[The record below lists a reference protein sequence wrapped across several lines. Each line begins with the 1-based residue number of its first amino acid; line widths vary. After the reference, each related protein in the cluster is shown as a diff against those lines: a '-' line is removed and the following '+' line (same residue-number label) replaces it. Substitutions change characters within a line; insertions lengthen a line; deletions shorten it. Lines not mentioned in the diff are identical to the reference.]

1 MDTTSGDP
9 IVGTLIR
16 RPTLRLWNV
25 ASGEIVGTPM
35 TVTYSFMTR
44 LPDYAAAGLFTEFTD
59 SLKEATRDILR
70 HYESVSGLRFVEVD
84 DAGMGG
90 LIRLGLSDDL
100 TRGAIG
106 RANYPRLGLVSA
118 NDVWPDTESGGD
130 VWLDARENIVFQP
143 VLPGGGVYG
152 TLIHEIGHAVGLAH
166 PGNYNSGTRAPP
178 PPPYLPPELD
188 NRDNTIMSYYPGASG
203 GWPAVLGPFDIRALQ
218 YAYGLPGPGTIGN
231 MTYGSESD
239 DTIVGTANT
248 DWIHGQ
254 GGDDAILL
262 GAGDDGARGVDGNDL
277 ILGEA
282 GADTLR
288 GNAGDD
294 LILGGDDD
302 DSING
307 DEGDDDL
314 NGNLGEDAVLG
325 GDGADFVRGGQG
337 DDLVYG
343 DDGDDWHVN
352 GNIGNDTVHGGG
364 GDDTIF
370 GGPGDDLLIGGDGRD
385 RISGD
390 LGDDTMQGDAD
401 GDVFVIGQNHGHDV
415 ILGFADG
422 ASWIELPAGI
432 NGTSITDFATLL
444 ARITDTVHSGQASAQ
459 VDLGDGNGIVLLG
472 VSRAQVQLED
482 FVFL

>member
-1 MDTTSGDP
+1 MDTTSNDP

-16 RPTLRLWNV
+16 RPTLRLWNT

-44 LPDYAAAGLFTEFTD
+44 LPDYAAAGLFAEFTD
-59 SLKEATRDILR
+59 SLKDATREILK
-70 HYESVSGLRFVEVD
+70 HYESVSNLRFVEVD
-84 DAGMGG
+84 DAGAGG
-90 LIRLGLSDDL
+90 LIRFGMSDDL

-118 NDVWPDTESGGD
+118 NDVWLDTESGGD
-130 VWLDARENIVFQP
+130 VWLDARESIVFQP

-188 NRDNTIMSYYPGASG
+188 NRDNTIMSYYFGASG

-218 YAYGLPGPGTIGN
+218 YAYGMSEPGTIGN
-231 MTYGSESD
+231 MTYGSESA
-239 DTIVGTANT
+239 DTIVGTENT
-248 DWIHGQ
+248 DWMHGQ

-262 GAGDDGARGVDGNDL
+262 GAGDDGARGVGGNDL

-288 GNAGDD
+288 GNEGND
-294 LILGGDDD
+294 LILGGDDND
-302 DSING
+302 TING
-307 DEGDDDL
+307 DEGDDDV
-314 NGNLGEDAVLG
+314 NGNRGEDTVLG
-325 GDGADFVRGGQG
+325 GAGADYVRGGQG
-337 DDLVYG
+337 NDLVDG
-343 DDGDDWHVN
+343 GDGDDWHLN
-352 GNIGNDTVHGGG
+352 GNIGADTVHGGG
-364 GDDTIF
+364 GNDTLF
-370 GGPGDDLLIGGDGRD
+370 GGPGDDLLIGGPGHD
-385 RISGD
+385 RMSGD

-401 GDVFVIGQNHGHDV
+401 GDIFAIGQGHGRDV

-422 ASWIELPAGI
+422 PSRIELPAGI
-432 NGTSITDFATLL
+432 NGTPASDFASLL
-444 ARITDTVHSGQASAQ
+444 ARIVDIVHADQATAH
-459 VDLGDGNGIVLLG
+459 VDLGGGNSLVLVG
-472 VSRAQVQLED
+472 VTRAQLQADD
-482 FVFL
+482 FLFV